1 MQLSTA
7 VTVALG
13 SIFTF
18 DVLVLIGLELTRA
31 KLARMLGMALLM
43 PSPFFLIGEW
53 LAISFFSQLSWLF
66 VVWIPDVDL
75 VGTGIALFLFWV
87 SCPSLPLHILASFL

>member
-7 VTVALG
+7 FTVALG

-18 DVLVLIGLELTRA
+18 DVLVLVGLKLTWA
-31 KLARMLGMALLM
+31 KPARVLGMALFM
-43 PSPFFLIGEW
+43 SSPLLFFGEW

-66 VVWIPDVDL
+66 VVWVTDVDL
-75 VGTGIALFLFWV
+75 IGTGITLFLFWV
-87 SCPSLPLHILASFL
+87 PGPTFPLHISASF